1 MKCCIQKINR
11 FTIFFCKRTSL
22 AIQHYSAGREVEIM
36 TIFGISESV
45 LMVLYWHCYFSFFRN
60 TVIE

>member
-1 MKCCIQKINR
+1 MKCYI
-11 FTIFFCKRTSL
+11 FCKGTFL
-22 AIQHYSAGREVEIM
+22 AIQHYSAGTEVEIM

>member
-1 MKCCIQKINR
+1 MKCY
-11 FTIFFCKRTSL
+11 IFCFGTFL
-22 AIQHYSAGREVEIM
+22 ATQHYSAGTEVEIM

-60 TVIE
+60 NVIE